1 MREESLI
8 IFPSLGTHSGERGT
22 MSLIRELVLE
32 VCVALAAFQCVSCP
46 AEALSHRKNVENR
59 NGRLVGSAPAVQD
72 REELLLDPLVGHD
85 DLRQRTPEQLVL
97 KTPTT
102 MKCQLYTGDDSG
114 QLASL
119 HVLGSSS

>member
-1 MREESLI
+1 M
-8 IFPSLGTHSGERGT
+8 
-22 MSLIRELVLE
+22 
-32 VCVALAAFQCVSCP
+32 
-46 AEALSHRKNVENR
+46 ENR

-97 KTPTT
+97 KTPTM

-119 HVLGSSS
+119 HVPGSSS